1 MSMLLYW
8 ARVLIMNPWVVS
20 LLLASSLL
28 SCSLEGD
35 QKSVPNVAVSKRFPS
50 MTQGYQTLQ
59 ELPDYRWWLQLHDAQ
74 LNRLVDC
81 GLKHNPDIQIALANL
96 KQAQGELT
104 QVKLSWIPLV
114 NLYGGY
120 STNPALGIPGGFYG
134 AWPYYALNLMQQLAQ
149 QKKSQYQVLYH
160 RAAVDGARLVLIG
173 QVVAAYFTLIAEQE
187 QLRLLKRL
195 QTDVK
200 ELVML
205 GRKNIQIGLRNE
217 IDLAQLLV
225 TEQLITAQM
234 KPVKHNIV
242 VSQNALRYLVNENP
256 GGVQSGA
263 SFETINLSQFKPGSL
278 PATVLCNRPDLKMAE
293 YAVKRAH
300 TGISVALSDWFP
312 RLQLDNFI
320 GEAHLPDST
329 FEQATDAYLQ
339 QTLALSTLGKVR
351 ARKGAY
357 EASVAA
363 YVKTVRRILRD
374 VDNDFSANQQANEQY
389 QASLNAEQAYRQK
402 YQLQKGL
409 LNIGLISYQDLLDS
423 RVHLDHLTLTRNQA
437 KLKLAM
443 SLVML
448 YQDLAGGYAA

>member
-1 MSMLLYW
+1 MIKQLM
-8 ARVLIMNPWVVS
+8 VVS
-20 LLLASSLL
+20 FSAVWLL
-28 SCSLEGD
+28 SCGLDNE
-35 QKSVPNVAVSKRFPS
+35 KSVPKVAISKHFPS
-50 MTQGYQTLQ
+50 MTQGYETL
-59 ELPDYRWWLQLHDAQ
+59 ENLPAYRWWLQFHDAQ
-74 LNRLVDC
+74 LNRLVDR

-96 KQAQGELT
+96 KQAQGELK

-134 AWPYYALNLMQQLAQ
+134 VWPYYALNLMQQFAQ
-149 QKKSQYQVLYH
+149 QKKSQYQVLYQH
-160 RAAVDGARLVLIG
+160 AAIDSARLVLIG
-173 QVVAAYFTLIAEQE
+173 QIVSAYFTLIAEQE

-195 QTDVK
+195 QADVK
-200 ELVML
+200 ELVAL
-205 GRKNIQIGLRNE
+205 GRKNIQIGLSNE
-217 IDLAQLLV
+217 IDLSRLLV
-225 TEQLITAQM
+225 AQQLVTAQI
-234 KPVKHNIV
+234 KPVEHNIV
-242 VSQNALRYLVNENP
+242 MSQNALRYLVNENP
-256 GGVQSGA
+256 GAVQSRA
-263 SFETINLSQFKPGSL
+263 SFEKLNLSQFKPGSL

-300 TGISVALSDWFP
+300 TGISAAISDWFP

-329 FEQATDAYLQ
+329 FEQATDAYLH
-339 QTLALSTLGKVR
+339 QTLALSTLGKVD
-351 ARKGAY
+351 AKKSAY
-357 EASVAA
+357 EARVAD

-374 VDNDFSANQQANEQY
+374 VDNDFSANKQAKEQY
-389 QASLNAEQAYRQK
+389 QASLDAEKAYQHQ

-409 LNIGLISYQDLLDS
+409 LKIGLISYQDLLDS
-423 RVHLDHLTLTRNQA
+423 RVYLDNLALTRNQA